1 MGSGNDETLRTI
13 LALLGQ
19 LAGTDRPD
27 TANNRQPTADEVA
40 ADVSTGPEARLV
52 SMKDAGRMLGI
63 GRSQVDQLAA
73 HREIEKV
80 KIGRRALVTVASI
93 DAYVQRLRD
102 QIEA

>member
-1 MGSGNDETLRTI
+1 
-13 LALLGQ
+13 
-19 LAGTDRPD
+19 
-27 TANNRQPTADEVA
+27 
-40 ADVSTGPEARLV
+40 
-52 SMKDAGRMLGI
+52 MKDAGRMLGI